1 MRTLFDTCVVSA
13 LRHDNREERVRNRLL
28 LLAPADCYLSA
39 VTLGE
44 LHFGIERMAA
54 GRKRQALT
62 VWLARIEL
70 IFEGRILPFDKD
82 AARMWGLL
90 LAAGRTL
97 PLEDAQ
103 IAATALCWDMRLAT
117 RNVRDFE
124 GTGVELVDP
133 WESSF

>member
-1 MRTLFDTCVVSA
+1 
-13 LRHDNREERVRNRLL
+13 
-28 LLAPADCYLSA
+28 
-39 VTLGE
+39 
-44 LHFGIERMAA
+44 MAA